1 MRGDLQVRKWIGK
14 FRRGVR
20 LVWWRLRDQGLYV
33 TVLWAWEHAV
43 RIVTG
48 APRRSTSR
56 IAPGVIVGGQYRRRG
71 WPELKRA
78 GVTGV
83 VNMRIEFCDREAGI
97 APERYLRLPTVDDEA
112 PSQEQLRRGVAFMQ
126 EEIARGGAVYVH
138 CGAGMGR
145 AATMAAAYLV
155 SQGQTPDEAWA
166 QIRAV
171 RPFIRPTPPQID
183 AVRQWAAAQA
193 AHVYRDGA
201 EQDDPAHGM
210 P

>member
-1 MRGDLQVRKWIGK
+1 VRKKLGK
-14 FRRGVR
+14 LRRGVR
-20 LVWWRLRDQGLYV
+20 LLRSRMRDQGLYV

-71 WPELKRA
+71 WPALERA

-97 APERYLRLPTVDDEA
+97 APEHYLRLATVDDEA
-112 PSQEQLRRGVAFMQ
+112 PTQEQLRRGVAFMQ
-126 EEIARGGAVYVH
+126 EEIARGGTVYVH

-145 AATMAAAYLV
+145 AVTMAAAYLV
-155 SQGQTPDEAWA
+155 SQGQAPEEAWA

-183 AVRQWAAAQA
+183 AVRQWAANDARA
-193 AHVYRDGA
+193 
-201 EQDDPAHGM
+201 M
-210 P
+210 S